1 MTPQQRMDQFVQ
13 DVYLTQHGNFL
24 DSLTDTDG
32 LVEVNK
38 TYRWCNMFLDELERE
53 ADVDGRPM
61 QWNFARRN
69 DVDLG
74 TILTYTTPII
84 TLPAAS
90 RKLVIDENR
99 PVTITQAGV
108 IVSHFDVVDAGQI
121 TKRTDMSTTDK
132 VTVPKTT
139 LIFSRNFKDYELG
152 GHVIGDVIDKFPR
165 LDTADAATSATLLDI
180 VPYQLLVL
188 GVAKNATLPDIVQ
201 GGLSP
206 SFVQKYNDLLDQ
218 VKLENADSSMANEA
232 VTDDLGYIGGIF

>member
-13 DVYLTQHGNFL
+13 DVYLTMHGNFL
-24 DSLTDTDG
+24 DSLTDSDG
-32 LVEVNK
+32 LVEVSK
-38 TYRWCNMFLDELERE
+38 CYRWTNMYLDELERE
-53 ADVDGRPM
+53 SDSDGRPM

-74 TILTYTTPII
+74 TILTSTTPI
-84 TLPAAS
+84 TLPAAA
-90 RKLVIDENR
+90 RKLIIDANR

-108 IVSHFDVVDAGQI
+108 AINHFDVVDPGQI
-121 TKRTDMSTTDK
+121 TKRTDMSTDDK
-132 VTVPKTT
+132 VTVPQRT
-139 LIFSRNFKDYELG
+139 LIFSRPFNSYEIG
-152 GHVIGDVIDKFPR
+152 GHVIGDVLDSLPR
-165 LDTADAATSATLLDI
+165 LDTADPTTSATLLDK

-218 VKLENADSSMANEA
+218 LKMENGDSSMADEG